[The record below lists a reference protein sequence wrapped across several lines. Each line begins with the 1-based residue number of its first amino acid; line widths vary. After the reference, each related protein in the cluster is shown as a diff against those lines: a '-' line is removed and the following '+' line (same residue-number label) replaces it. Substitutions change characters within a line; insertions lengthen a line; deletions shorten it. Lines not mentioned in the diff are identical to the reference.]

1 MFRKLD
7 EKYQNSAIWQFIK
20 FNLVSQSTALL
31 QLILANVLPL
41 LTDSVTTP
49 LPSFLSW
56 LFDPNTLFDG
66 PSKYVVNG
74 VVTWGYVLP
83 FFLSNFLANI
93 YGYFMNMK
101 YTFKGKY
108 SKRSLIIYFVVMLVL
123 ILFSTWLQGK
133 VAAMLLKTSW
143 AWFARTLAV
152 WAAGFVQFC
161 VLFPLEKFVLFKEK
175 EEDV

>member
-1 MFRKLD
+1 
-7 EKYQNSAIWQFIK
+7 
-20 FNLVSQSTALL
+20 
-31 QLILANVLPL
+31 
-41 LTDSVTTP
+41 
-49 LPSFLSW
+49 
-56 LFDPNTLFDG
+56 
-66 PSKYVVNG
+66 
-74 VVTWGYVLP
+74 
-83 FFLSNFLANI
+83 
-93 YGYFMNMK
+93 
-101 YTFKGKY
+101 
-108 SKRSLIIYFVVMLVL
+108 MLVL